1 VAICQWGGGVIMK
14 HDKIILV
21 VILLLALCLIAVGC
35 KNELGEKKYTYEEL
49 CDMPAMELYD
59 LFLEHGLVV
68 DDALN
73 HIPKE
78 RMAEIFK
85 REFQFLEN
93 GGSFTMSAKGWRE
106 LKQDTEAIYEKIK
119 K

>member
-1 VAICQWGGGVIMK
+1 MK
-14 HDKIILV
+14 QNKFIYV
-21 VILLLALCLIAVGC
+21 VILLLSLCLIVVGC
-35 KNELGEKKYTYEEL
+35 KNEVTEVGEKKYTYEEL

-85 REFQFLEN
+85 REFLLLEN
-93 GGSFTMSAKGWRE
+93 GGGFMMSAKGWRE

>member
-1 VAICQWGGGVIMK
+1 MK
-14 HDKIILV
+14 QAKFIHV
-21 VILLLALCLIAVGC
+21 VILLLSLCLIVVGC
-35 KNELGEKKYTYEEL
+35 NSEVGEKKYTYEEL

-59 LFLEHGLVV
+59 LFLDHGLVV

-73 HIPKE
+73 HIAKE

-85 REFQFLEN
+85 REFERFES
-93 GGSFTMSAKGWRE
+93 GGSFIMSAKGWRE
-106 LKQDTEAIYEKIK
+106 LKQDTEEVYEKIK

>member
-1 VAICQWGGGVIMK
+1 MK
-14 HDKIILV
+14 QVKFIYA
-21 VILLLALCLIAVGC
+21 VILLLSMCMIVVGC
-35 KNELGEKKYTYEEL
+35 KNEVGEKKYTYEEL

-59 LFLEHGLVV
+59 LFLEQGLVV

-78 RMAEIFK
+78 RMEEIFK
-85 REFQFLEN
+85 REFQLLEN